1 MSIVTHQKF
10 PTAANTFPLT
20 RCAIFSSPPAAY
32 DCPRVTSHPTP
43 PPQVKTLAGQENAVS
58 ELVRIVRVSEADKS
72 VLKAALGSLAVLSSD
87 DRNLKKMMAEGC
99 AHA

>member
-1 MSIVTHQKF
+1 M
-10 PTAANTFPLT
+10 
-20 RCAIFSSPPAAY
+20 
-32 DCPRVTSHPTP
+32 
-43 PPQVKTLAGQENAVS
+43 
-58 ELVRIVRVSEADKS
+58 RVSEADKS